1 MGAERD
7 GGWPVSEVPCSGD
20 PLFCQADAPKWLL
33 EWYSE
38 HNIMHIWA
46 LFLKSH
52 LFHHLISVTW
62 AETASFSIGIQ
73 DVAAPAERC
82 LYLLLPIVTPDHL
95 CLPRPPPSLT
105 SSAWSQRRLCC
116 RGGRSHQAAW
126 SRYSWI
132 CALSWRYTPEREME
146 RVMWFRRAK

>member
-1 MGAERD
+1 
-7 GGWPVSEVPCSGD
+7 
-20 PLFCQADAPKWLL
+20 
-33 EWYSE
+33 
-38 HNIMHIWA
+38 MHIWA

-73 DVAAPAERC
+73 DVATPAERC
-82 LYLLLPIVTPDHL
+82 FCLLLPIVTPDHL

-126 SRYSWI
+126 SLYSWI
-132 CALSWRYTPEREME
+132 CALSWRYTPEREMG
-146 RVMWFRRAK
+146 RAGHVIQKSKIGGKQIYSIPGNTSCCWMVYLTTVSTWYTMVLVDI